1 MLGWIFLLSIASF
14 IIGYIVNTFFVYI
27 PIARI
32 EKTIDRAAS
41 NVDKVSSDLDRV
53 GRNVEHFLSVTEPQI
68 FAKLDM
74 IIQRLSALENCCSN
88 QNQNPNNNQNNQT
101 NNCRNCRNRW

>member
-1 MLGWIFLLSIASF
+1 MLSWIFLLSIASF

-32 EKTIDRAAS
+32 EKTIDKAAA
-41 NVDKVSSDLDRV
+41 NVDKVSADLDRV
-53 GRNVEHFLSVTEPQI
+53 GRNVEHFLTVTEPQI

-74 IIQRLSALENCCSN
+74 IIQRLSALESCCAN
-88 QNQNPNNNQNNQT
+88 NNPNRN
-101 NNCRNCRNRW
+101 RNC

>member
-1 MLGWIFLLSIASF
+1 MLSWIFLLGIASF

-32 EKTIDRAAS
+32 EKTIDKAAS
-41 NVDKVSSDLDRV
+41 NVDKVSSDLDKV
-53 GRNVEHFLSVTEPQI
+53 GRNVQHFLDITEPQI

-74 IIQRLSALENCCSN
+74 IIQRLSNLETHCMNHTSTKCQKN
-88 QNQNPNNNQNNQT
+88 K
-101 NNCRNCRNRW
+101 

>member
-1 MLGWIFLLSIASF
+1 MLSWIFLLSIASF

-32 EKTIDRAAS
+32 EKSIDQGIS
-41 NVDKVSSDLDRV
+41 NVDKVSADLDRV
-53 GRNVEHFLSVTEPQI
+53 GRNVEHFLEITKPQI

-74 IIQRLSALENCCSN
+74 IIQRLSALENCCN
-88 QNQNPNNNQNNQT
+88 QNQNNQNN
-101 NNCRNCRNRW
+101 NLKCKNHW

>member
-1 MLGWIFLLSIASF
+1 MLSWLFLLSIASF

-32 EKTIDRAAS
+32 EKAIDQAIN
-41 NVDKVSSDLDRV
+41 NVDSVTADLDKVSK
-53 GRNVEHFLSVTEPQI
+53 NVQHFLDFTEPQI

-74 IIQRLSALENCCSN
+74 IIQRLSNLETCCL
-88 QNQNPNNNQNNQT
+88 QNQN
-101 NNCRNCRNRW
+101 NCNPKKDTRATWQ